1 MSKHTAPTTL
11 KTLAV
16 ELAYHS
22 AYGISTP
29 DRNGKHRMVEAF
41 NPMTGIT
48 TRINDKAAA

>member
-29 DRNGKHRMVEAF
+29 DRNGKHRHIDAF
-41 NPMTGIT
+41 TAV
-48 TRINDKAAA
+48 NDAPKGAA